1 MPRKTRA
8 RRFGGPE
15 EMSSAMSANGTGF
28 LGYFARI
35 DTLSPI
41 YAGTVPYAEVQR
53 RRARNKRARHA
64 RRINRL
70 AAER

>member
-1 MPRKTRA
+1 
-8 RRFGGPE
+8 
-15 EMSSAMSANGTGF
+15 MSANGTGF